1 MERDLRN
8 EFIRLLKEDEKFR
21 YEVLGLLGLR
31 EIVDELRKLRRDFNR
46 YIKLSEERWKENA
59 RLWEENFKRW
69 EENNRRWEENEKRWE
84 LNAKLWEENF
94 KRWEENE
101 KRWEENE
108 KRWEENFKRWEE
120 NEKRWQENNRR
131 WEENEK
137 RWEINARLWE
147 ENFKRWEENEKRW
160 QENFKRWEENEKRWE
175 LNAKLWEENFKRWEE
190 NNRRW
195 EENEKRWKENE
206 KRWEENDK
214 RWELNFKLWEEN
226 FKRWEEAD
234 KKFKWLMNALTELR
248 DAVGGGFEYYTSR
261 VVKLLMKERG
271 IDCDVRANVT
281 LPIDGYK
288 EVDIF
293 CDEPLIVGEVTV
305 SLRSIEE
312 AKNQLEKLNIGVA
325 AAEKLTNKKV
335 YLKVLAVESAKE
347 EVANFLKEISEKEG
361 IYLILGRENEIF

>member
-1 MERDLRN
+1 MERDLRS
-8 EFIRLLKEDEKFR
+8 EFIRLLKEDERFR

-46 YIKLSEERWKENA
+46 YIKLSEERWRKN
-59 RLWEENFKRW
+59 EERW
-69 EENNRRWEENEKRWE
+69 RKNEKRWQE
-84 LNAKLWEENF
+84 NAKLWEENF

-101 KRWEENE
+101 KRWKENE
-108 KRWEENFKRWEE
+108 KRWEENNRRWEE
-120 NEKRWQENNRR
+120 NEKRWQENFKR

-137 RWEINARLWE
+137 KWEINARLWE

-160 QENFKRWEENEKRWE
+160 QENDKRWE
-175 LNAKLWEENFKRWEE
+175 LNAKLWEENFK
-190 NNRRW
+190 RW

-261 VVKLLMKERG
+261 VVKLIMKERG

-312 AKNQLEKLNIGVA
+312 AKNQLEKLYIGVA

-335 YLKVLAVESAKE
+335 YLKVLAVEFAKE

-361 IYLILGRENEIF
+361 IYLILGREIDIF